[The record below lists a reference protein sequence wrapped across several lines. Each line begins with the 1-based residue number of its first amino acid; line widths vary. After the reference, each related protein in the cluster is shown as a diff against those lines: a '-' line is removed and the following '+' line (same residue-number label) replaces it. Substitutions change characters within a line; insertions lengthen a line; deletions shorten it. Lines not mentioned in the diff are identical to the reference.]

1 MKNTS
6 VSIISE
12 YATARQANQ
21 NLLNPFTPIG
31 RITRFGPV
39 ITPVKN
45 ASSSQPQ
52 IDKADIKDR

>member
-31 RITRFGPV
+31 RIARSGPV
-39 ITPVKN
+39 IIPVKN